1 MLARLEK
8 IKLRDIWKSESQ
20 DFTPWLAQAE
30 NIAILSEEINIDLEV
45 QAKEKSVGPFKA
57 DILCKN
63 TLDSTWVLVENQLEK
78 TDHTH
83 LGQLLTYAAGL
94 HAVTI
99 IWIAESFTEEHR
111 AALDWLNEHTPESIN
126 FFGIQIELYK
136 IGDSKV
142 APKFNIICKP
152 NNWSRIVSE
161 AARGIANE
169 QVSDLKLLQRDYWQ
183 VLMDH
188 ISQNS
193 KLIKAVK
200 ALPQHWSTF
209 PIGRSNF
216 VNVAFVNSKEKRYG
230 VHLTINGL
238 NAKAQFADLLSQKDI
253 IEKEADLTFEWEE
266 LPDAKES
273 RIRFTQLNT
282 DITDKHNWQVMAKWH
297 KDHLEIIDKV
307 FRERIKKLS

>member
-83 LGQLLTYAAGL
+83 LGQLLTYAVGL

-238 NAKAQFADLLSQKDI
+238 NA
-253 IEKEADLTFEWEE
+253 
-266 LPDAKES
+266 
-273 RIRFTQLNT
+273 
-282 DITDKHNWQVMAKWH
+282 
-297 KDHLEIIDKV
+297 
-307 FRERIKKLS
+307 